1 MVQLL
6 VTPIRNFRVNDVEEA
21 VAIDQLVNLPEV
33 QAGMRAMSLNHRD
46 LGNAST
52 QRNVK
57 KFSIT
62 LEGVTMRQAL
72 NRVAKENGAGFW
84 IFRRDSNGFFSISSS
99 PR

>member
-1 MVQLL
+1 VVQLL
-6 VTPIRNFRVNDVEEA
+6 DTPIRNFRVNDVEEA

-72 NRVAKENGAGFW
+72 NRVAKENGAGFS